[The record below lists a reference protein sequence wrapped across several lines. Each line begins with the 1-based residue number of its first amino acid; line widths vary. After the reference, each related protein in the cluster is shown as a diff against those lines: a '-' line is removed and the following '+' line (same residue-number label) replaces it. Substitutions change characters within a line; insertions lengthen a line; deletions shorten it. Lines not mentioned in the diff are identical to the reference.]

1 MSRLQRPRGFVL
13 VSMIML
19 LTCLFTLL
27 FAVLTLSEQRSRLV
41 HLNTERTI
49 LGAEARAGLSEAAHL
64 LAGISDWS
72 DAAEELPSGQVSLN
86 QAAGAW
92 HRLEVVS
99 ARSSEVTVRSV
110 AWFEAAPGRPGVTRH
125 LEATF
130 RRRGLSFPDAA
141 LYGARWVVMES
152 NARTDSYNSGTA
164 GYDPKNPGTQGHVG
178 SNADVTPITLRSNA
192 DVKGDLVVVQQ
203 AQPTVRPNSHYLE
216 TQRREEPLPLPLVA
230 VPDDLAGSSSRGDV
244 HSGVPVELAPGRY
257 GDLTTGAKGHVV
269 LQPGDYL
276 FDRIE
281 MGQNSVLLLSAGK
294 VRIFVRERVEF
305 GSNTRINMDA
315 ENQDSTSLLILADY
329 STGQKTGFHFDSNC
343 DVVGALYN
351 PLGPIHLESNT
362 QVFGNVTGDTVQ
374 MDSFAQ
380 VHKDRALQSVVL
392 APDPDGGQGVRR
404 TSWSSW

>member
-1 MSRLQRPRGFVL
+1 
-13 VSMIML
+13 
-19 LTCLFTLL
+19 
-27 FAVLTLSEQRSRLV
+27 
-41 HLNTERTI
+41 
-49 LGAEARAGLSEAAHL
+49 
-64 LAGISDWS
+64 
-72 DAAEELPSGQVSLN
+72 
-86 QAAGAW
+86 
-92 HRLEVVS
+92 
-99 ARSSEVTVRSV
+99 
-110 AWFEAAPGRPGVTRH
+110 
-125 LEATF
+125 
-130 RRRGLSFPDAA
+130 
-141 LYGARWVVMES
+141 MES

-192 DVKGDLVVVQQ
+192 DVKGDLVLVQQ

-362 QVFGNVTGDTVQ
+362 QVFGNVTGDTIQ

-380 VHKDRALQSVVL
+380 VHKDRALQNVVL